1 MTMHE
6 ADLISILSEQKID
19 LAATL
24 PCDRTRDLCPLIT
37 AQIPEI
43 QVNREE
49 DGVGVCA
56 GAALGGGRPAL
67 VIQSSGLGN
76 SLNALMSLTMTYRL
90 PLPIIAS
97 WRGVYHE
104 AIPAQVPFNRP
115 LPAVLDAL
123 GVPYQIIWEAGE
135 LDLVGRVIE
144 GAFAEHT
151 PYVALISPK
160 VWEGGSECAT
170 TGPVPLRAR
179 ISELCYQRQIR
190 EPVMTR
196 SEAIGVI
203 SRALTDQAVVANI
216 GVPSKELNAHHD
228 RPLNFY
234 MLGSYTQAAPVGFGL
249 ASVIDRDVWVIDG
262 DGSMLGTG
270 ILSAVGAACPSNLR
284 IFCLDNGAF
293 GSTGNQPTYAA
304 TGVDL
309 ELMARAA
316 GLCATVKVQDTEE
329 LAAVCSDRVDG
340 PLFVHVLIKPGN
352 TQVPNIPLSPEAIGD
367 RFTRALRSLQLN
379 L

>member
-1 MTMHE
+1 MHE
-6 ADLISILSEQKID
+6 TDLISILSEQKID

-24 PCDRTRDLCPLIT
+24 PCDRTKDLCSLLT
-37 AQIPEI
+37 AHIPEI
-43 QVNREE
+43 PVNREE

-56 GAALGGGRPAL
+56 GAALGGSRPAL

-97 WRGVYHE
+97 WRGFYHE

-123 GVPYQIIWEAGE
+123 GIPYQIIREAGE
-135 LDLVGRVIE
+135 LGLVNQVIQE
-144 GAFAEHT
+144 AFEDHT
-151 PYVALISPK
+151 PSVALISPK
-160 VWEGGSECAT
+160 VWEGGGECAT
-170 TGPVPLRAR
+170 SGPFPSRGRTSA
-179 ISELCYQRQIR
+179 ICYQRKIR

-196 SEAIGVI
+196 SDAIGVI
-203 SRALTDQAVVANI
+203 SGALTDQAVVANI
-216 GVPSKELNAHHD
+216 GMPSKELYVHHD
-228 RPLNFY
+228 RPQNFY
-234 MLGSYTQAAPVGFGL
+234 MLGSYTQATPVGFGL
-249 ASVIDRDVWVIDG
+249 ASVTDRDVWVIDG

-270 ILSAVGAACPSNLR
+270 ILPAVGAAHPPNLR

-304 TGVDL
+304 TGVDI

-316 GLCATVKVQDTEE
+316 GIISTVKVQGPEE
-329 LAAVCSDRVDG
+329 LAAVCSDQVDG
-340 PLFVHVLIKPGN
+340 PLFVHVLIRPGN
-352 TQVPNIPLSPEAIGD
+352 TQVPNIPLSPEAIRD
-367 RFTRALRSLQLN
+367 RFIGAL
-379 L
+379 

>member
-1 MTMHE
+1 MHE
-6 ADLISILSEQKID
+6 ADLITILSEQKID
-19 LAATL
+19 LVATL

-37 AQIPEI
+37 ADFPEI

-56 GAALGGGRPAL
+56 GAALGGARPAL

-115 LPAVLDAL
+115 LPAVLEAL
-123 GVPYQIIWEAGE
+123 GIPYRVIREVGE
-135 LDLVGRVIE
+135 LSLVGQVIE

-151 PYVALISPK
+151 PSVALISPK
-160 VWEGGSECAT
+160 VWEGDCGCTAA
-170 TGPVPLRAR
+170 GPAPSRAR
-179 ISELCYQRQIR
+179 TSELCYRRQIR
-190 EPVMTR
+190 EPVMSR

-216 GVPSKELNAHHD
+216 GVPSKELYAHHD

-234 MLGSYTQAAPVGFGL
+234 MLGSYTQATPVGFGL
-249 ASVIDRDVWVIDG
+249 ASVTDRDVWVIDG

-270 ILSAVGAACPSNLR
+270 VLPAVGAARPRNLW

-316 GLCATVKVQDTEE
+316 GLSATVKVQDAAE
-329 LAAVCSDRVDG
+329 LAAVCRDRVDA
-340 PLFVHVLIKPGN
+340 PLFVHVLIRPGN
-352 TQVPNIPLSPEAIGD
+352 TQVPNIPLPPEAIRD
-367 RFTRALRSLQLN
+367 RFIGAL
-379 L
+379 